1 MERVNMFDFFLLN
14 EGTTREFKF
23 ITANE
28 FDFLYNCID
37 GKGKYNEWVGSK
49 NINKLINK
57 ILKYLNVQTTFVS
70 ELESYT
76 ECTKARNKIKQEVL
90 IARKKKKEEALKSGK
105 KFKDVNTLKDV
116 KNYILNTK
124 GEYEVQMACTTIPK
138 FMNEQIQ
145 LIFDNIN
152 INIKT
157 IEQNNNFNDF
167 ISLHIDIFIDFFT
180 SRNRE
185 ENKKE
190 PRTLLYKQLVDL
202 YTNKSFKKIKTKAKK
217 GKKEDEKESVKKIF
231 LMELESSTPNYIYN
245 LYNSTLSKDEEI
257 ENPAYAYECK
267 KFSQTINKL
276 LCALTKNRDS
286 SLAFDFEKQF
296 EHTTQFRPYKGNIS
310 FSLQTPEDM
319 KTTIKK
325 IGRNGVEADVVLDDA
340 IKEIYLKLFNII
352 FNDKDVLE
360 LMECLDPYLNDV
372 ENPEACRVRMN
383 AFETIQ
389 KKIIET
395 EIKVALDEDNT
406 KKTKGDVLTTKGIRT
421 CDNKYVMVKSNSKI
435 EIKFFDENTIK
446 GKNNTLHI
454 TRILEPNSE
463 YLIEN
468 IKTNINKKSAQFT
481 NLFKLVLNSV
491 IEIVKVQVE
500 KSSEKIESISK
511 KTAGIIIAGPKY
523 IPNEN
528 NWDFIVYEGSEYQ
541 RGEGVGIK
549 LQLPANFTAYDMVY
563 DYETRGYCLKV

>member
-37 GKGKYNEWVGSK
+37 GKGKYHDWVGSK

-185 ENKKE
+185 ETKKE

-202 YTNKSFKKIKTKAKK
+202 YTNKSFKKIKTK

-231 LMELESSTPNYIYN
+231 LMTLESSTPNYIYN
-245 LYNSTLSKDEEI
+245 LYNSTLSKDDEI

-310 FSLQTPEDM
+310 FSFQTPEDM

-389 KKIIET
+389 QKIIET

-406 KKTKGDVLTTKGIRT
+406 KKTKGDVLTTKRIIT
-421 CDNKYVMVKSNSKI
+421 CDNKYVIVKPYSKI
-435 EIKFFDENTIK
+435 EIKFFDEGTIK

-463 YLIEN
+463 YLIKN
-468 IKTNINKKSAQFT
+468 IKTNIKKESAQFT

-500 KSSEKIESISK
+500 KSAEKIESISK

-523 IPNEN
+523 VPNEN
-528 NWDFIVYEGSEYQ
+528 NWNFSVYEGSDYQ

-549 LQLPANFTAYDMVY
+549 LELPMNFKAYDMVY
-563 DYETRGYCLKV
+563 DYKTRGFCLRE

>member
-1 MERVNMFDFFLLN
+1 MERVNMVDFFLLN
-14 EGTTREFKF
+14 EGNIREFKF

-37 GKGKYNEWVGSK
+37 GKGKYHDWVGSK

-57 ILKYLNVQTTFVS
+57 ILKYLNVETTFVDN
-70 ELESYT
+70 LEFYT
-76 ECTKARNKIKQEVL
+76 ECKKARNKIKQEVL
-90 IARKKKKEEALKSGK
+90 NARNKIKQEVLKGVKK
-105 KFKDVNTLKDV
+105 VKDV
-116 KNYILNTK
+116 KNYILNSK

-152 INIKT
+152 VNIKT

-202 YTNKSFKKIKTKAKK
+202 YTNKSFKKIKTK
-217 GKKEDEKESVKKIF
+217 GKKEDEKESVKQIF
-231 LMELESSTPNYIYN
+231 LMTLESSTPNYIYN
-245 LYNSTLSKDEEI
+245 LYNSTLSKDDEI

-267 KFSQTINKL
+267 KFSQPINKL

-310 FSLQTPEDM
+310 FSFQTPEDM

-389 KKIIET
+389 KKIIEP

-406 KKTKGDVLTTKGIRT
+406 KKTKGDVLTTKGVRT

-463 YLIEN
+463 YIIKN
-468 IKTNINKKSAQFT
+468 IKTNIKKESAQFT

-500 KSSEKIESISK
+500 KSAEKIESISK

-523 IPNEN
+523 VPNEN
-528 NWDFIVYEGSEYQ
+528 NWNFSVYEGSDYQ

-549 LQLPANFTAYDMVY
+549 LQLPVNFKAYDMVY
-563 DYETRGYCLKV
+563 DYKTRGFCLRE